1 MPHFMKKAFPVII
14 LILAAAGAYIYWQ
27 NQNKKQ
33 DEHTGIFK
41 IYGTIDIR
49 DASLAFTEQERIE
62 AVLVEEGMRVKK
74 GQVLAKLRT
83 AKLDAAIKALKARI
97 AAQQET
103 VAKLEAGSR
112 PQEIDQARAEVRAA
126 GARVANVARTVKR
139 LKATSRSGASS
150 IQNYDDA
157 KAQLKVEQAQ
167 LDAGRKA
174 LDLLIEGPRKEDIAA
189 ARNQLDALGANLDQ
203 LRVRL
208 SDMTLTAPA
217 DGVIQSRILEQGELA
232 GPSKPAFV
240 LALCDPKWVRAYTPE
255 PMLGKI
261 NLGMTAQIFTDTFPG
276 QPLEGWVGFISPVAE
291 FTPRAVATEDL
302 RTQLVYETRV
312 FVKDP
317 KNILRLGTP
326 VTVAVNANQTDTRSA
341 VPAETANGS
350 RESAE

>member
-1 MPHFMKKAFPVII
+1 MKKKVFPLII

-27 NQNKKQ
+27 DQNKKQ
-33 DEHTGIFK
+33 DDENAGTFK

-62 AVLVEEGMRVKK
+62 TVLVEEGMRVKK

-83 AKLDAAIKALKARI
+83 AKLDAAIRELQARI

-103 VAKLEAGSR
+103 VAKLEAGNRS
-112 PQEIDQARAEVRAA
+112 QEIDQARSEVQAA
-126 GARVANVARTVKR
+126 RARVENVSRTAQR
-139 LKATSRSGASS
+139 LQATSRSGATS

-157 KAQLKVEQAQ
+157 KAQLKVDQAQ
-167 LDAGRKA
+167 LSASQKA

-189 ARNQLDALGANLDQ
+189 ARHQLDALGASLDQ
-203 LRVRL
+203 LQVRL

-217 DGVIQSRILEQGELA
+217 DGIIQSRILEQGELA

-240 LALCDPKWVRAYTPE
+240 LALCDPKWVRAYIPE

-261 NLGMTAQIFTDTFPG
+261 NLGMTAQIFTDSLPD
-276 QPLEGWVGFISPVAE
+276 QPLDGWVGFISPVAE

-317 KNILRLGTP
+317 KDILRLGTP
-326 VTVAVNANQTDTRSA
+326 VTVAINDNQTQARPN
-341 VPAETANGS
+341 VPAEPAN
-350 RESAE
+350 

>member
-1 MPHFMKKAFPVII
+1 MKKVFLVII
-14 LILAAAGAYIYWQ
+14 LIVAAAGGYMYWQ
-27 NQNKKQ
+27 HQNKDQ
-33 DEHTGIFK
+33 DEHAGAFK

-49 DASLAFTEQERIE
+49 DAALAFTEQERIE
-62 AVLVEEGMRVKK
+62 TVLVEEGMRVKK

-83 AKLDAAIKALKARI
+83 TKLDAAIKELRARI
-97 AAQQET
+97 AAQQEV

-112 PQEIDQARAEVRAA
+112 SQEIDQARAEVQAA
-126 GARVANVARTVKR
+126 QARVANVSRTVKR
-139 LKATSRSGASS
+139 LKATSRSGATS

-157 KAQLKVEQAQ
+157 KARLKVERAQ
-167 LDAGRKA
+167 LSASQKA

-189 ARNQLDALGANLDQ
+189 ARHQLDALTADLDQ

-217 DGVIQSRILEQGELA
+217 DGTIQSRILEQGELA

-240 LALCDPKWVRAYTPE
+240 LALTDPKWVRAYIPE
-255 PMLGKI
+255 PMLGRLK
-261 NLGMTAQIFTDTFPG
+261 LGMTAQIFTDSLPG
-276 QPLEGWVGFISPVAE
+276 KSLDGWVGFISPVAE

-317 KNILRLGTP
+317 EDMLRLGAP
-326 VTVAVNANQTDTRSA
+326 VTVAVNR
-341 VPAETANGS
+341 PAD
-350 RESAE
+350 

>member
-1 MPHFMKKAFPVII
+1 MKKVFPVII
-14 LILAAAGAYIYWQ
+14 LILAAAGAYLYWQ
-27 NQNKKQ
+27 DQNKKQ
-33 DEHTGIFK
+33 NENTGILK

-83 AKLDAAIKALKARI
+83 AKLDAAIKELQARI

-103 VAKLEAGSR
+103 VAKLSTGSR
-112 PQEIDQARAEVRAA
+112 PQEIEQARAEVQAARARA
-126 GARVANVARTVKR
+126 ENVSRTAKR
-139 LKATSRSGASS
+139 LKATSRSGATS

-157 KAQLKVEQAQ
+157 KAQLLVEQAQ
-167 LDAGRKA
+167 LAVSRKA

-189 ARNQLDALGANLDQ
+189 ARHQLEALGANLDQ
-203 LRVRL
+203 LQVRL
-208 SDMTLTAPA
+208 SDMILTAPA

-240 LALCDPKWVRAYTPE
+240 LALCDPKWVRAYIPE

-261 NLGMTAQIFTDTFPG
+261 NLGMTAQIFTDTLPG
-276 QPLEGWVGFISPVAE
+276 QPLDGWVGFISPVAE

-302 RTQLVYETRV
+302 RTKLVYETRV

-317 KNILRLGTP
+317 KDILRLGTP
-326 VTVAVNANQTDTRSA
+326 VTVAIHEDQTESRAAAPAAGSA
-341 VPAETANGS
+341 D
-350 RESAE
+350 

>member
-1 MPHFMKKAFPVII
+1 MKKVFPVII
-14 LILAAAGAYIYWQ
+14 LIVAAAGAYMYWQ

-33 DEHTGIFK
+33 DENTGSFK

-49 DASLAFTEQERIE
+49 DTVLAFTEQERIE
-62 AVLVEEGMRVKK
+62 TVLVEEGMRVKK

-83 AKLDAAIKALKARI
+83 TKLDAAIKALQARI

-103 VAKLEAGSR
+103 VAKLEAGNRS
-112 PQEIDQARAEVRAA
+112 QEIDQARAEVQAA
-126 GARVANVARTVKR
+126 RARVENVSRNVKR
-139 LKATSRSGASS
+139 LKATSRSGATS

-157 KAQLKVEQAQ
+157 KAQLKVERAQ
-167 LDAGRKA
+167 LSASRKA

-189 ARNQLDALGANLDQ
+189 ARHQFDALVADLAQ
-203 LRVRL
+203 LQVRL

-217 DGVIQSRILEQGELA
+217 DGTIQSRILEQGELA

-240 LALCDPKWVRAYTPE
+240 LALSDPKWVRAYIPE

-261 NLGMTAQIFTDTFPG
+261 NIGMTARIFTDTLPD
-276 QPLEGWVGFISPVAE
+276 QPLDGWVGFISPVAE

-317 KNILRLGTP
+317 EDILRLGTP
-326 VTVAVNANQTDTRSA
+326 VTVSVDENQPQAR
-341 VPAETANGS
+341 PAD
-350 RESAE
+350 

>member
-1 MPHFMKKAFPVII
+1 MKKVFPVII
-14 LILAAAGAYIYWQ
+14 LIVAAAGAYMYWQ

-33 DEHTGIFK
+33 DENTGSFK

-49 DASLAFTEQERIE
+49 DTVLAFTEQERIE
-62 AVLVEEGMRVKK
+62 TVLVEEGMRVKK

-83 AKLDAAIKALKARI
+83 TKLDAAIKALQARI

-103 VAKLEAGSR
+103 VAKLEAGTRS
-112 PQEIDQARAEVRAA
+112 QEIDQARSEVQAA
-126 GARVANVARTVKR
+126 RARVENVSRNVKR
-139 LKATSRSGASS
+139 LKATSRSGATS

-157 KAQLKVEQAQ
+157 KAQLKVERAQ
-167 LDAGRKA
+167 LSASRKA

-189 ARNQLDALGANLDQ
+189 ARHQFDALVADLAQ
-203 LRVRL
+203 LQVRL

-217 DGVIQSRILEQGELA
+217 DGTIQSRILEQGELA

-240 LALCDPKWVRAYTPE
+240 LALSDPKWVRAYIPE

-261 NLGMTAQIFTDTFPG
+261 NIGMTARIFTDTLPD
-276 QPLEGWVGFISPVAE
+276 QPLDGWVGFISPVAE

-317 KNILRLGTP
+317 EDILRLGTP
-326 VTVAVNANQTDTRSA
+326 VTVSVDENQPQAR
-341 VPAETANGS
+341 PAD
-350 RESAE
+350 

>member
-1 MPHFMKKAFPVII
+1 MKKVFPVVI
-14 LILAAAGAYIYWQ
+14 LIFAVAGAYMYWQ
-27 NQNKKQ
+27 DQNKKQ
-33 DEHTGIFK
+33 DENAGIFK

-83 AKLDAAIKALKARI
+83 AKLDAAIKELQARI
-97 AAQQET
+97 AAQQEI

-112 PQEIDQARAEVRAA
+112 SQEIDQARAEVLAA
-126 GARVANVARTVKR
+126 RARVANVSRTVKR
-139 LKATSRSGASS
+139 LKATSRSGATS
-150 IQNYDDA
+150 IQNYDDS
-157 KAQLKVEQAQ
+157 KALLLVEQAQ
-167 LDAGRKA
+167 LAASREA

-189 ARNQLDALGANLDQ
+189 ARHQLDALGASLDQ
-203 LRVRL
+203 LQVRL

-217 DGVIQSRILEQGELA
+217 AGTIQSRILEQGELA

-240 LALCDPKWVRAYTPE
+240 LALCDPKWVRAYIPQ

-261 NLGMTAQIFTDTFPG
+261 NLGMTAQIFTDTLPG
-276 QPLEGWVGFISPVAE
+276 QSLDGWVGFISPVAE

-302 RTQLVYETRV
+302 RTQLVYEIRV

-317 KNILRLGTP
+317 KDILRLGTP
-326 VTVAVNANQTDTRSA
+326 VTVAINDNQ
-341 VPAETANGS
+341 AEPRPGN
-350 RESAE
+350 

>member
-1 MPHFMKKAFPVII
+1 MKKIFPVII
-14 LILAAAGAYIYWQ
+14 LILAAAGAYLYWQ
-27 NQNKKQ
+27 DQNKKQ
-33 DEHTGIFK
+33 NENTGIFK

-49 DASLAFTEQERIE
+49 DSSLAFAEQERIE

-83 AKLDAAIKALKARI
+83 AKLDAAIKELQARI

-103 VAKLEAGSR
+103 VAKLSTGSR
-112 PQEIDQARAEVRAA
+112 PQEIDQARAEVLAA
-126 GARVANVARTVKR
+126 RARVENVSRTTKR

-157 KAQLKVEQAQ
+157 KAQLLVEQAQ
-167 LDAGRKA
+167 MAVSRKA

-189 ARNQLDALGANLDQ
+189 ARHQLEALGASLDQ
-203 LRVRL
+203 LQVRL
-208 SDMTLTAPA
+208 SDMILTAPA

-240 LALCDPKWVRAYTPE
+240 LALCDPKWVRAYIPE

-261 NLGMTAQIFTDTFPG
+261 NLGMTAQIFTDTLPG
-276 QPLEGWVGFISPVAE
+276 QPLDGWVGFISPVAE

-302 RTQLVYETRV
+302 RTQLVYETRI

-317 KNILRLGTP
+317 KDILRLGTP
-326 VTVAVNANQTDTRSA
+326 VTVAIHENQTESRAAAPAAGSA
-341 VPAETANGS
+341 D
-350 RESAE
+350 